1 MAKVKILKE
10 GNSWSPIFYP
20 DGKVKP
26 IFIPVYKD
34 MKTKEKFIT
43 PPRYTRAIGG
53 DDSKKRKRK
62 QERGQWVPPIGTSAR
77 SFEAGLH
84 SKYHYAGGQK
94 HSTWRLP
101 GYKDNMSDEEVEAL
115 YSAELEKSKTQ
126 DTQVKQDREDALKP
140 IESRLRQVTN
150 ALVRKGADRT
160 QAQTIADLIV
170 RQAGAAID
178 GWAEGVRSI
187 YSGKKFEINGN
198 FMQLLNLV
206 DWGKE
211 LQYPDRVHWVQNF
224 NQKVADQSSAG
235 YKADKKAGLYR
246 ESKEKLKV
254 KIIK

>member
-10 GNSWSPIFYP
+10 SGRWSPIFYP

-43 PPRYTRAIGG
+43 PPRYERTPGAA
-53 DDSKKRKRK
+53 DSKKRKAR
-62 QERGQWVPPIGTSAR
+62 QEKGQWVPPIGTSTR
-77 SFEAGLH
+77 SFEAELH
-84 SKYHYAGGQK
+84 DKYHYAGGQK

-101 GYKDNMSDEEVEAL
+101 GYKDGMSDDEIETL
-115 YSAELEKSKTQ
+115 YAAELERVRGQ
-126 DTQVKQDREDALKP
+126 DTQIDQDREGALKP

-150 ALVRKGADRT
+150 ILVRKGASRKQT
-160 QAQTIADLIV
+160 QELADLIV

-178 GWAEGVRSI
+178 GWAEGVRSV

-198 FMQLLNLV
+198 FMRLLNLV

-211 LQYPDRVHWVQNF
+211 LQYPDRVHWSQNF